1 MVTTAV
7 RVKDTDKIG
16 PEAGARGTAWAAV
29 HIEVH
34 TMAAI
39 VAATTTVATA
49 VGAADRAAAT
59 AEASAAADTLCR
71 KRASTRPP
79 HRSQA
84 DV

>member
-34 TMAAI
+34 TMAQRDGHI
-39 VAATTTVATA
+39 VHTA
-49 VGAADRAAAT
+49 CIAGV
-59 AEASAAADTLCR
+59 
-71 KRASTRPP
+71 
-79 HRSQA
+79 
-84 DV
+84 